1 MFHCAGFEPLLPLAP
16 RLLGPRS
23 GVSRSE
29 WIFAARSLNLGFM
42 KMKIISALVALS
54 FLISGQRAFTADTNS
69 ASAELKDLVA
79 RINTKLKQ
87 EQRTESDL
95 AGELKEFDVL
105 LAKHKGEDAED
116 LAQVLSMKGGLYL
129 QVLDRPEKAAEVF
142 KQIKR
147 DFPKTKIG
155 QRADDIL
162 ETIAQQAEVKKIQ
175 DALAVGTKFPDFNEK
190 DLTSKPLSIANY
202 KGKVVMLDF
211 WATWCG
217 PCRAELPNVLEVYQ
231 KHHQDGFEIIGIS
244 LDEDRARLE
253 SFIKEKNMTWPQFFD
268 GQKWKNKLSVKYGVN
283 SIPATYLLDGEG
295 KIIGKNLRGEELEE
309 AVAAALAKK

>member
-1 MFHCAGFEPLLPLAP
+1 
-16 RLLGPRS
+16 
-23 GVSRSE
+23 
-29 WIFAARSLNLGFM
+29 M

-69 ASAELKDLVA
+69 VTVELNDLVT
-79 RINTKLKQ
+79 RINSKLKQ

-105 LAKHKGEDAED
+105 LAKHKGADAED

-129 QVLDRPEKAAEVF
+129 QVLDQPEKAAEVF

-147 DFPKTKIG
+147 DYPKTKIG
-155 QRADDIL
+155 LRADDIL

-175 DALAVGTKFPDFNEK
+175 DALAVGTQFPDFDAR
-190 DLTSKPLSIANY
+190 DLSGKPLSITTR

-244 LDEDRARLE
+244 LDEDRAKLE
-253 SFIKEKNMTWPQFFD
+253 NFIKDKNMTWPQFFD
-268 GQKWKNKLSVKYGVN
+268 GQKWKNKLAAKYGVN

-295 KIIGKNLRGEELEE
+295 KIIGKDLRGEALEK

>member
-1 MFHCAGFEPLLPLAP
+1 
-16 RLLGPRS
+16 
-23 GVSRSE
+23 
-29 WIFAARSLNLGFM
+29 M

-69 ASAELKDLVA
+69 VTVELNDLVT
-79 RINTKLKQ
+79 RINSKLKQ
-87 EQRTESDL
+87 EQRTESEL

-105 LAKHKGEDAED
+105 LAKHKGADAED

-129 QVLDRPEKAAEVF
+129 QVLDQPEKAAEVF

-147 DFPKTKIG
+147 DYPKTKIG

-175 DALAVGTKFPDFNEK
+175 DALAVGTRFPDFDAQ
-190 DLTSKPLSIANY
+190 DLSGKPLSITTR

-244 LDEDRARLE
+244 LDDDRARLE
-253 SFIKEKNMTWPQFFD
+253 SFIKDKNMTWPQFFD
-268 GQKWKNKLSVKYGVN
+268 GQKWKNKLAAKYGVN

-295 KIIGKNLRGEELEE
+295 KIIGKDLRGEALEK